1 MLKCLP
7 LQQPGPP
14 LLVSLWDNTIQDMLT
29 EEKLDEAE
37 RQLAEYRQND
47 TLPDILTAYAKLI
60 EDHRRLNSDYEE
72 ERDARERYKKQAK
85 GQERNPFVL
94 VLVDGDGYVLHDR
107 FIQAGAEGGSDAAAH
122 LNNRIKASLAEKGLQ
137 QCDVM

>member
-1 MLKCLP
+1 MM
-7 LQQPGPP
+7 
-14 LLVSLWDNTIQDMLT
+14 T
-29 EEKLDEAE
+29 DEQIDQLE
-37 RQLAEYRQND
+37 RQLTEYRQKD
-47 TLPDILTAYAKLI
+47 TLPDILTNYAKTI
-60 EDHRRLNSDYEE
+60 EDLRRLKSDYEE

-122 LNNRIKASLAEKGLQ
+122 LNTRIKASLAEKGLQ

>member
-1 MLKCLP
+1 MVLLPSLVIVCLF
-7 LQQPGPP
+7 GD
-14 LLVSLWDNTIQDMLT
+14 SNCNMMT
-29 EEKLDEAE
+29 DEQIDQLE
-37 RQLAEYRQND
+37 RQLTEYRQKD
-47 TLPDILTAYAKLI
+47 TLPDILTNYAKTI
-60 EDHRRLNSDYEE
+60 EDLRRLKSDYEE

-122 LNNRIKASLAEKGLQ
+122 LNTRIKASLAEKGLQ